1 MAAPGRPGRSVY
13 EQLSLIGE
21 PHGCVSFLYLAYH
34 KKQKGL
40 PLGEAAHAPALES
53 ALTPIPSQAETSPC
67 AEELAASKDI
77 ASTASAGE
85 GLDSHHFLQDHLD
98 FADTIPQDG

>member
-1 MAAPGRPGRSVY
+1 MAAPGRPGRSAY

-53 ALTPIPSQAETSPC
+53 DLTPILSQAETSPC
-67 AEELAASKDI
+67 AEELAARKDI
-77 ASTASAGE
+77 AGTGE
-85 GLDSHHFLQDHLD
+85 GLGSHHFLQDHLD
-98 FADTIPQDG
+98 LVDTIPQDG